1 MKNRKKVTIWL
12 IAIIFLLSGCNRDEK
27 GNMPTN
33 EYKIN
38 AWDRANADV
47 CSADEGYY
55 VFCDDFLYTI
65 NETTVTPLCNKADCN
80 HKNEDCNAYL
90 KGAQDYTIWYDG
102 NHIYV
107 VGGKGG
113 NTYSVYEIKKDG
125 SGSKKLCDLFEAA
138 GYGGTGIMCS
148 YKDGYAYY
156 RISLQKMEDIK
167 TGKITDR
174 LYRIRLEAGAKP
186 ELIYENQDD
195 ENVMTVITSIYFYEK
210 DVYVGISTYALD
222 NGERNSSK
230 LYRYSTTEDTFEPF
244 LDQHAAYYFIE
255 DNFLWYTS
263 EDGIHKYDLKNNT
276 DEIFNENP
284 VFCDDMYFDGK
295 YIYLTDVWYQ
305 QQQDEHSDK
314 KNIYVLDINGN
325 QIKTIS
331 VDWTS
336 WILFGDG
343 NKIVVRD
350 YYATNTDGESG
361 GVDQYY
367 FYDKSQIETEQDEW
381 TCVEIKQ
388 IMNVE

>member
-1 MKNRKKVTIWL
+1 M
-12 IAIIFLLSGCNRDEK
+12 
-27 GNMPTN
+27 
-33 EYKIN
+33 
-38 AWDRANADV
+38 
-47 CSADEGYY
+47 
-55 VFCDDFLYTI
+55 
-65 NETTVTPLCNKADCN
+65 
-80 HKNEDCNAYL
+80 
-90 KGAQDYTIWYDG
+90 
-102 NHIYV
+102 
-107 VGGKGG
+107 
-113 NTYSVYEIKKDG
+113 
-125 SGSKKLCDLFEAA
+125 
-138 GYGGTGIMCS
+138 
-148 YKDGYAYY
+148 
-156 RISLQKMEDIK
+156 
-167 TGKITDR
+167 
-174 LYRIRLEAGAKP
+174 
-186 ELIYENQDD
+186 
-195 ENVMTVITSIYFYEK
+195 
-210 DVYVGISTYALD
+210 
-222 NGERNSSK
+222 
-230 LYRYSTTEDTFEPF
+230 
-244 LDQHAAYYFIE
+244 
-255 DNFLWYTS
+255 
-263 EDGIHKYDLKNNT
+263 KNNT